1 MRMKKRQ
8 QSKSWNPTDCRKWLL
23 YALHGVFS
31 VGHHHHYAPLFHSYA
46 KKAAI
51 VVNTVSSSLHIF
63 TNFPVYM
70 LLPITFPAPS
80 GWSFSC
86 PHGLTGILHIRIM
99 YVHEKQKIPPL
110 LSQEQLQCYYSEA
123 QNTFIHLRANHI
135 TQTYFCTQTSLTVL
149 IEPWLE
155 IAGTR
160 ERRNCIQMSCN
171 QDCHPIK
178 QVVKTTAAH
187 KKFLAKE

>member
-1 MRMKKRQ
+1 MHCTECSLLAIIIITHLYFILTLRRL
-8 QSKSWNPTDCRKWLL
+8 QSEL
-23 YALHGVFS
+23 
-31 VGHHHHYAPLFHSYA
+31 
-46 KKAAI
+46 
-51 VVNTVSSSLHIF
+51 TVSSSLHIF

-149 IEPWLE
+149 IEP
-155 IAGTR
+155 
-160 ERRNCIQMSCN
+160 
-171 QDCHPIK
+171 
-178 QVVKTTAAH
+178 
-187 KKFLAKE
+187 